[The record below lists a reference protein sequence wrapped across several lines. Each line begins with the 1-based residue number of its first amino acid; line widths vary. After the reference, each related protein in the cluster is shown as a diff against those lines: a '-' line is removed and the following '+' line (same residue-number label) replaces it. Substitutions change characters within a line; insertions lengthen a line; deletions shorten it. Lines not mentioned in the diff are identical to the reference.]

1 MAMEHQPLRAPIL
14 RAGINDPESK
24 NTFESRFPPIIIASE
39 DASHPQHSIF
49 CKSGVNQLVRLIKVP
64 ERILSSRD

>member
-1 MAMEHQPLRAPIL
+1 MEHQPLRAPIL

-24 NTFESRFPPIIIASE
+24 NTFGSRFPPIIIALE
-39 DASHPQHSIF
+39 DASHQQQPIF
-49 CKSGVNQLVRLIKVP
+49 CKSGVNQLVVRLIKIS